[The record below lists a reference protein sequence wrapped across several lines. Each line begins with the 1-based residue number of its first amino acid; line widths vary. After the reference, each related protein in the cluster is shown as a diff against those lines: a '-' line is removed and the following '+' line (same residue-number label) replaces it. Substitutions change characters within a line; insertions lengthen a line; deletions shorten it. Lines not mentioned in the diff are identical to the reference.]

1 MLPALTSPNTAAGES
16 GNNVETTA
24 GLALQSGG
32 TSSRTMPL
40 FVTIARLPD

>member
-24 GLALQSGG
+24 GFALQSGG
-32 TSSRTMPL
+32 
-40 FVTIARLPD
+40 RLPDYAPVRDHRQAP